1 MTTIIPNTTGIQLL
15 TWETDEVEVEF
26 NSPLPIVGWLYN
38 GKWATPISTEP
49 TFEDY
54 ALLMPSGEVI
64 LPEVATIKSVKE
76 FEDFIREDARSEAAI
91 AAKYKAREAAE
102 GNPTFL

>member
-1 MTTIIPNTTGIQLL
+1 MTTIIPNMTGIQLL
-15 TWETDEVEVEF
+15 TWEADEGEVEF

-49 TFEDY
+49 TDDEY
-54 ALLMPSGEVI
+54 ALLMPSDEVI
-64 LPEVATIKSVKE
+64 LPEVAVLKSVKE
-76 FEDFIREDARSEAAI
+76 FEDFIRREARSEAAFE
-91 AAKYKAREAAE
+91 AKYKAREAAE